1 MKKNQIILF
10 FLSIGITGML
20 YFIVLSN
27 KKEEIKAKKG
37 IETSKYISVKTVKN
51 EKRALTISSYGQITP
66 FTALDIA
73 FEIQGKLQQGDLILK
88 PGSRFK
94 RNDLLYKVGSEEM
107 FYSLNGRKA
116 QLSNL
121 VISILP
127 DLSIDYADTYEKW
140 EKFLKSIKPSSF
152 LPNLPTFDSEKEKL
166 FITSKGIYGEYW
178 NIKSMEEKIS
188 KYIYLAPFDGAV
200 TAVYTEPGSIV
211 NPGGKI
217 ARISNIES
225 LEVRLPIPIAA
236 LNKFKSKGAVD
247 FFDAKGKKIGKGNL
261 LRMASEINT
270 NTQSIDAYYS
280 ITSLNKETLL
290 AGQYVTASINN
301 LISESVAVIPSS
313 AVKQNKVHVLE
324 NFQLVQKDI
333 RILSQKQDSLFVEG
347 LTNEDTLIVQYLLPS
362 KSIKKYIGITQEK

>member
-51 EKRALTISSYGQITP
+51 EQRALTISSYGQITP